1 MLPSPTAEPAE
12 ASTTPSWLPK
22 LPLAVLSLFMWE
34 CFSEN
39 MLQRYT
45 KFSYLCRV
53 LLKKSPYMLL
63 LYFRRYPITFLLA
76 FAIVL
81 LSLLPIPDVRMPVE
95 VPLVD
100 KWTHMVM
107 YGVLTLVIWLEY
119 IRAHRQMRGLRLLS
133 LAFLAP
139 IAMGGALE
147 LMQAYLTTCR
157 SGEWLD
163 FVANSIGAVV
173 GAGCGL
179 LASRLGGR
187 SSAKPKTG
195 V

>member
-1 MLPSPTAEPAE
+1 
-12 ASTTPSWLPK
+12 
-22 LPLAVLSLFMWE
+22 
-34 CFSEN
+34 
-39 MLQRYT
+39 
-45 KFSYLCRV
+45 
-53 LLKKSPYMLL
+53 MLL

-81 LSLLPIPDVRMPVE
+81 LSLLPVPDVRMTVE
-95 VPLVD
+95 VPLMD
-100 KWTHMVM
+100 KWAHMVM

-119 IRAHRQMRGLRLLS
+119 IKAHRQMRGRRLLL

-139 IAMGGALE
+139 IAMGGVLE

-179 LASRLGGR
+179 LASRLWERSFGR
-187 SSAKPKTG
+187 QGTEM
-195 V
+195 

>member
-1 MLPSPTAEPAE
+1 
-12 ASTTPSWLPK
+12 
-22 LPLAVLSLFMWE
+22 
-34 CFSEN
+34 
-39 MLQRYT
+39 
-45 KFSYLCRV
+45 
-53 LLKKSPYMLL
+53 MLL

-81 LSLLPIPDVRMPVE
+81 LSLLPVPDVRMTVE
-95 VPLVD
+95 VPLMD
-100 KWTHMVM
+100 KWAHMVM

-119 IRAHRQMRGLRLLS
+119 IKAHRQMRGRRLLL

-179 LASRLGGR
+179 LASRLWER
-187 SSAKPKTG
+187 SFSRQGTG
-195 V
+195 M

>member
-1 MLPSPTAEPAE
+1 
-12 ASTTPSWLPK
+12 
-22 LPLAVLSLFMWE
+22 
-34 CFSEN
+34 
-39 MLQRYT
+39 
-45 KFSYLCRV
+45 
-53 LLKKSPYMLL
+53 MLL
-63 LYFRRYPITFLLA
+63 LYFRRYPISFLLA
-76 FAIVL
+76 LAIVL
-81 LSLLPIPDVRMPVE
+81 LSLLPVPDVRMTVE
-95 VPLVD
+95 VPLMD

-119 IRAHRQMRGLRLLS
+119 IRAHKQMHGLRLLL

>member
-1 MLPSPTAEPAE
+1 
-12 ASTTPSWLPK
+12 
-22 LPLAVLSLFMWE
+22 
-34 CFSEN
+34 
-39 MLQRYT
+39 
-45 KFSYLCRV
+45 
-53 LLKKSPYMLL
+53 MLL
-63 LYFRRYPITFLLA
+63 LYFRRYPLSFLLA

-81 LSLLPIPDVRMPVE
+81 LSLLPVPDVRMTVE
-95 VPLVD
+95 VPLMD
-100 KWTHMVM
+100 KWAHMVM

-119 IRAHRQMRGLRLLS
+119 IKAHRQMRGRRLLL

-139 IAMGGALE
+139 IAMGGVLE

-179 LASRLGGR
+179 LASRLWERSFGR
-187 SSAKPKTG
+187 QRTG
-195 V
+195 L

>member
-1 MLPSPTAEPAE
+1 
-12 ASTTPSWLPK
+12 
-22 LPLAVLSLFMWE
+22 
-34 CFSEN
+34 
-39 MLQRYT
+39 
-45 KFSYLCRV
+45 
-53 LLKKSPYMLL
+53 MLL

-76 FAIVL
+76 LAIVL
-81 LSLLPIPDVRMPVE
+81 LSLLPVPDVRMTVE
-95 VPLVD
+95 VPLMD
-100 KWTHMVM
+100 KWTHRVM

-119 IRAHRQMRGLRLLS
+119 IRAHKQMRGLRLLL

>member
-1 MLPSPTAEPAE
+1 
-12 ASTTPSWLPK
+12 
-22 LPLAVLSLFMWE
+22 
-34 CFSEN
+34 
-39 MLQRYT
+39 
-45 KFSYLCRV
+45 
-53 LLKKSPYMLL
+53 MLL

-76 FAIVL
+76 LAIVL
-81 LSLLPIPDVRMPVE
+81 LSLLPIPDVRMTVE
-95 VPLVD
+95 VPLMD

-119 IRAHRQMRGLRLLS
+119 IRAHRQMRGLRLLL

-179 LASRLGGR
+179 LASRLRER
-187 SSAKPKTG
+187 SSGGQNVGA
-195 V
+195 

>member
-1 MLPSPTAEPAE
+1 
-12 ASTTPSWLPK
+12 
-22 LPLAVLSLFMWE
+22 
-34 CFSEN
+34 
-39 MLQRYT
+39 
-45 KFSYLCRV
+45 
-53 LLKKSPYMLL
+53 MLL
-63 LYFRRYPITFLLA
+63 LYFRRYPISFLLA
-76 FAIVL
+76 LAIVL
-81 LSLLPIPDVRMPVE
+81 LSLLPIPDVRMTVE
-95 VPLVD
+95 VPLMD

-119 IRAHRQMRGLRLLS
+119 IRAHRQMRGLRLLL

>member
-1 MLPSPTAEPAE
+1 
-12 ASTTPSWLPK
+12 
-22 LPLAVLSLFMWE
+22 
-34 CFSEN
+34 
-39 MLQRYT
+39 
-45 KFSYLCRV
+45 
-53 LLKKSPYMLL
+53 MLL

-76 FAIVL
+76 LAIVL
-81 LSLLPIPDVRMPVE
+81 LSLLPIPDVRMPVK

-107 YGVLTLVIWLEY
+107 YGVLTLMIWLEY
-119 IRAHRQMRGLRLLS
+119 IRAHRQMRGLRLLL

>member
-1 MLPSPTAEPAE
+1 
-12 ASTTPSWLPK
+12 
-22 LPLAVLSLFMWE
+22 
-34 CFSEN
+34 

-76 FAIVL
+76 LAIVL
-81 LSLLPIPDVRMPVE
+81 LSLLPIPDVRMTVE
-95 VPLVD
+95 VPLMD

-119 IRAHRQMRGLRLLS
+119 IRAHRQMHGLRLLL

>member
-1 MLPSPTAEPAE
+1 
-12 ASTTPSWLPK
+12 
-22 LPLAVLSLFMWE
+22 
-34 CFSEN
+34 
-39 MLQRYT
+39 
-45 KFSYLCRV
+45 
-53 LLKKSPYMLL
+53 MLL

-81 LSLLPIPDVRMPVE
+81 LSLLPIPDVRTTVE
-95 VPLVD
+95 VPLMD
-100 KWTHMVM
+100 KWAHMVM

-119 IRAHRQMRGLRLLS
+119 IKAHRQMRGRRLLL

-139 IAMGGALE
+139 IAMGGVLE

-179 LASRLGGR
+179 LASRLWERSCGR
-187 SSAKPKTG
+187 QRTEL
-195 V
+195 

>member
-1 MLPSPTAEPAE
+1 
-12 ASTTPSWLPK
+12 
-22 LPLAVLSLFMWE
+22 
-34 CFSEN
+34 

-63 LYFRRYPITFLLA
+63 LYFRRYPISFLLA
-76 FAIVL
+76 LAIVL

-107 YGVLTLVIWLEY
+107 YGVLTLMIWLEY
-119 IRAHRQMRGLRLLS
+119 IRAHRQMRGLRLLL

-179 LASRLGGR
+179 LASRLGVR

>member
-1 MLPSPTAEPAE
+1 
-12 ASTTPSWLPK
+12 
-22 LPLAVLSLFMWE
+22 
-34 CFSEN
+34 

-63 LYFRRYPITFLLA
+63 LYFRRYPISFLLA
-76 FAIVL
+76 LAIVL
-81 LSLLPIPDVRMPVE
+81 LSLLPIPDVRMTVE
-95 VPLVD
+95 VPLMD

-119 IRAHRQMRGLRLLS
+119 IRAHRQMRGLRLLL

-179 LASRLGGR
+179 LASWLGGR

>member
-1 MLPSPTAEPAE
+1 
-12 ASTTPSWLPK
+12 
-22 LPLAVLSLFMWE
+22 
-34 CFSEN
+34 
-39 MLQRYT
+39 
-45 KFSYLCRV
+45 
-53 LLKKSPYMLL
+53 MLL

-76 FAIVL
+76 FAVVL
-81 LSLLPIPDVRMPVE
+81 LSLLPVPDVRMTVE
-95 VPLVD
+95 VPLMD
-100 KWTHMVM
+100 KWAHMVM

-119 IRAHRQMRGLRLLS
+119 IKAHRQMRSRRLLL

-139 IAMGGALE
+139 IAMGGVLE

-179 LASRLGGR
+179 LASRLWERSIGR
-187 SSAKPKTG
+187 QGTEM
-195 V
+195 